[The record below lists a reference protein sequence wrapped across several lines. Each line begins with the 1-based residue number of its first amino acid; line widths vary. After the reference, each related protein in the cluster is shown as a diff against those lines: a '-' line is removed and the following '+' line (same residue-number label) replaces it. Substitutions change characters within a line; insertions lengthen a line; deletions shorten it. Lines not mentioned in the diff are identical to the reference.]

1 MKMNKKQRE
10 FIYRVIVI
18 ILVISM
24 LAGIVVS
31 FF

>member
-1 MKMNKKQRE
+1 MNKKQRE
-10 FIYRVIVI
+10 LFSRIIVI
-18 ILVISM
+18 ILIVSM

>member
-10 FIYRVIVI
+10 FISRVIVI

>member
-1 MKMNKKQRE
+1 MNKKQRE
-10 FIYRVIVI
+10 FISRVIVI

>member
-1 MKMNKKQRE
+1 MNKKQRE
-10 FIYRVIVI
+10 LFSRVIVI

-31 FF
+31 FI

>member
-1 MKMNKKQRE
+1 MNKKQRE
-10 FIYRVIVI
+10 LVSRIIVIV
-18 ILVISM
+18 LVVSM

>member
-1 MKMNKKQRE
+1 MNKKQRE